1 MDTSFALGK
10 MKEPTRY
17 GQVHCFVLCFDI
29 RDQGRGGDKTEQVG
43 KLLGKKW
50 WKLFIGSAQNAV
62 ETHR

>member
-1 MDTSFALGK
+1 

-29 RDQGRGGDKTEQVG
+29 RDHGRGGGKTEKVG

-62 ETHR
+62 EAHR

>member
-1 MDTSFALGK
+1 MGK
-10 MKEPTRY
+10 FIVLFCVLTFETR
-17 GQVHCFVLCFDI
+17 G
-29 RDQGRGGDKTEQVG
+29 GGDKTEQVG